1 MVIEKHR
8 TRIQKHFWTPARLAL
23 TFLTLSL
30 VAAFGISSCNSNDE
44 RRAGP
49 AGVASDSGTGR
60 NGAPP
65 ARNAPAAPAALTTL
79 PPTVLDAQLKSV
91 SGPPIKLSN
100 FSGKVLIVNLWATWC
115 APCRSEIPELVKIHR
130 EFRSKGLAVVG
141 LSTEN
146 PDASAQSVKNFVRD
160 FNMDYHVGW
169 ATADVAITL
178 MQGRDAIPQ
187 SFVISPDGR
196 VLKRLVGFNPLTTPP
211 QLRQAI
217 EDALSEKNKI

>member
-1 MVIEKHR
+1 M
-8 TRIQKHFWTPARLAL
+8 T
-23 TFLTLSL
+23 
-30 VAAFGISSCNSNDE
+30 G
-44 RRAGP
+44 
-49 AGVASDSGTGR
+49 DSGTGR

-65 ARNAPAAPAALTTL
+65 ARNAPAAPAGLTTL

-91 SGPPIKLSN
+91 SGPAIKLSN

-160 FNMDYHVGW
+160 FNMNYHVGW

-187 SFVISPDGR
+187 SFVISRDGR
-196 VLKRLVGFNPLTTPP
+196 VLRRFVGFNPLTTPP